1 MEKQMIKLASFG
13 LKSKGEIPGF
23 APDHDLADL
32 VPDVDASF
40 IFDND
45 ALRDMLLWIHN
56 PDGDGLFFTGPT
68 GCGKTSLI
76 EQTAARLNWPVRRTN
91 GTARMELADLVG
103 DMGLESSSEGGAP
116 ETKFHYGPL
125 ACAMREGSIFI
136 LDEIDLIDP
145 SVVAALNPV
154 LEGKALVLD
163 RNGGEIIKPHPN
175 FRFVASGNTAGLGDD
190 TGNYVG
196 TAQQNLATM
205 DRFWIVEMSY
215 PSPETEKSILKAKFG
230 DAVGEPIMDRMIQLA
245 GRVRES
251 FVEGQMS
258 ATFSTRT
265 LVRWASM
272 IDLYRKAKLPG
283 CLVEYTLD
291 RAMAGRLP
299 RHERDAVV
307 DMKRSIFPEE
317 D

>member
-1 MEKQMIKLASFG
+1 MEKQMIKLKEFG
-13 LKSKGEIPGF
+13 IKSKGEVPGF
-23 APDHDLADL
+23 APDHDLAEL
-32 VPDVDASF
+32 VPDTDTSF
-40 IFDND
+40 VFDSD
-45 ALRDMLLWIHN
+45 ALRDLMLWLHN

-76 EQTAARLNWPVRRTN
+76 EQTAARLNWPCRRTN

-103 DMGLESSSEGGAP
+103 DMGLESSSEGGSP

-125 ACAMREGSIFI
+125 SQAMREGSIFI

-154 LEGKALVLD
+154 LEGKPLVLD
-163 RNGGEIIKPHPN
+163 RNGGEHIKPHPN

-215 PSPETEKSILKAKFG
+215 PSEATEKKILKAKFG
-230 DAVGEPIMDRMIQLA
+230 ELLDEGVMDRMIQLA

-251 FVEGQMS
+251 FMEGQMS

-272 IDLYRKAKLPG
+272 LDLYRNANTPG
-283 CLVEYTLD
+283 CPVEYTLT

-299 RHERDAVV
+299 RHEREAVI
-307 DMKRSIFPEE
+307 DMKQSIFPSE
-317 D
+317 